1 MNTHTSKPL
10 SLSWWILIFFS
21 ATALL
26 GAAFLSFHKSERR
39 IYRKEPPL
47 AEISEFSLNT
57 QDGKI
62 FSKSDLLGQIWVMD
76 FIFTRCAGPCPLLT
90 SRMIELSSKLSK
102 NHEVKLAS
110 VTVDPSYDTPEI
122 LSSYAANIH
131 ADPRQWI
138 FLTGS
143 PHHITHFV
151 KEVMMQ
157 PLAAESDGMPT
168 HSTRLM
174 IIDKNAMI
182 RGYLD
187 GNDPEVTQKILM
199 KIGNLMRESS

>member
-1 MNTHTSKPL
+1 MSITNNLQTKNKFYYVVNPFEHVISNYED
-10 SLSWWILIFFS
+10 SLKNLTKHYLNI
-21 ATALL
+21 
-26 GAAFLSFHKSERR
+26 
-39 IYRKEPPL
+39 KE
-47 AEISEFSLNT
+47 
-57 QDGKI
+57 
-62 FSKSDLLGQIWVMD
+62 
-76 FIFTRCAGPCPLLT
+76 
-90 SRMIELSSKLSK
+90 
-102 NHEVKLAS
+102 
-110 VTVDPSYDTPEI
+110 DTPEI